1 MVRMGSYTDWLRTRD
16 DDELAALLAR
26 RPYLATPT
34 PASFAS
40 LAGRATS
47 RSATQRALAAVDA
60 LGLQVLRATL
70 ALGPA
75 TRAQVTE
82 AVLGTDH
89 DPDDTARVAGAV
101 ADLVVTGLVWDDEQ
115 ALRPAP
121 GVAALLDRDGHHR
134 PPTQPTDRPRARGG
148 GRPEPAGDGR
158 LFRTV
163 ARPPQ
168 PAPAAVPAETV
179 AAESVRAA
187 QALVAAVERLVDA
200 WADPPPV
207 LRRGGLGTRDLRRT
221 AQALGTDPTEAAFV
235 VELATSASLVVAD
248 LSGPTSAFVPTTTAD
263 TWETTP
269 LPDRWAVLA
278 RAWLTSAR
286 TAWLVGTKDDR
297 DAVRTAGHPDGW
309 RPWLPR
315 LKRAVLTVLADVPAA
330 GAPTAEQV
338 DVPSAGGLTAEQV
351 HDVLAWRS
359 PLAVPPLDV
368 VAPLLREAARL
379 GVTGAGALSPAGR
392 ALLTDP
398 QQVAAVLAA
407 DLPPQVDEVWLQAD
421 LTGVVP
427 GRPSDRL
434 ARLLRSAAREESSG
448 GALTVRFTPESVA
461 TAVASTGADEVLTEL
476 TAVSRGAVP
485 QGLEYLVRDAA
496 RRHDALR
503 AGPAGAYLRSPD
515 EALLARVVADPAL
528 TGCGLVRIAPTVVVA
543 QVPPAQ
549 LAEDLAATGL
559 AARLETPDGLVVAVG
574 APRRARPR
582 PSAPVREPT
591 VADLQAVVARLRD
604 DPTPSDPP
612 PGTPGDHEPATGP
625 SAEPGATVEHDD
637 PGAAPQDPLDTL
649 MILREAVERRA
660 EAWVDLVD
668 DTGRTTR
675 HRLRPVAMDGGR
687 LRAVDPA
694 RAVELTV
701 AVHRIAAA
709 APVDPPP
716 SIE

>member
-1 MVRMGSYTDWLRTRD
+1 MGSYTDWLRTRD
-16 DDELAALLAR
+16 DDELAGLLVR

-34 PASFAS
+34 PGSFAS

-47 RSATQRALAAVDA
+47 RSATQRALATVDA

-70 ALGPA
+70 VLGQA
-75 TRAQVTE
+75 TRAQTTA
-82 AVLGTDH
+82 AVLGPDP
-89 DPDDTARVAGAV
+89 DPDDALRVAGAV
-101 ADLVVTGLVWDDEQ
+101 ADLLATGLVWDDDE

-121 GVAALLDRDGHHR
+121 GVAALLDPDGHQVS
-134 PPTQPTDRPRARGG
+134 TQPGDRPRDRGTESG
-148 GRPEPAGDGR
+148 PPSDGR

-168 PAPAAVPAETV
+168 PVPTAVPADTV

-187 QALVAAVERLVDA
+187 QALVAAVERLVEA

-221 AQALGTDPTEAAFV
+221 AHALGTSPTEAAFV
-235 VELATSASLVVAD
+235 VELAASASLVVAD
-248 LSGPTSAFVPTTTAD
+248 LTGPTGRFVPTTTAD
-263 TWETTP
+263 TWESTA

-278 RAWLTSAR
+278 RAWVTSAR

-297 DAVRTAGHPDGW
+297 DTVRTAGHPDGW

-315 LKRAVLTVLADVPAA
+315 LKRSVLTVLAEVEADAA
-330 GAPTAEQV
+330 GA
-338 DVPSAGGLTAEQV
+338 AGALTAEQV
-351 HDVLAWRS
+351 HDVLAWRT

-368 VAPLLREAARL
+368 VAPLLTEAARL

-392 ALLTDP
+392 TLLTGGSS
-398 QQVAAVLAA
+398 QEQVAARLDA
-407 DLPPQVDEVWLQAD
+407 DLPPPVDEVWLQAD
-421 LTGVVP
+421 LTGIVP

-461 TAVASTGADEVLTEL
+461 AAVASSGADVVLAELTE
-476 TAVSRGAVP
+476 VSRGPVP

-503 AGPAGAYLRSPD
+503 TGPASAYLRSAD
-515 EALLARVVADPAL
+515 EALLTRVVADPTLA
-528 TGCGLVRIAPTVVVA
+528 GCGLVQIAPTVVVA

-549 LAEDLAATGL
+549 LADDLKKAGL
-559 AARLETPDGLVVAVG
+559 AVRAETPDGQVVTLQAR
-574 APRRARPR
+574 RRARPR
-582 PSAPVREPT
+582 PSVPFREPT
-591 VADLQAVVARLRD
+591 LADVRAAVTRLRD
-604 DPTPSDPP
+604 DQPDPP
-612 PGTPGDHEPATGP
+612 PDAPPATDDLASSPPRRPAGHG
-625 SAEPGATVEHDD
+625 EPTRT
-637 PGAAPQDPLDTL
+637 AAQDPLDTL
-649 MILREAVERRA
+649 MVLREAVDGHTES
-660 EAWVDLVD
+660 WVDLVD

-675 HRLRPVAMDGGR
+675 HRLRPVAVDGGR
-687 LRAVDPA
+687 LRAVDPS

-709 APVDPPP
+709 APVAP
-716 SIE
+716 SPGE